1 MKNSTKIYL
10 AKKGWNHH
18 ELKKAESV
26 LNKKS
31 RHHAR
36 FSKLVLFSSLI
47 LVLFGNVVIAILLIP
62 LLVFLKSYALYGI
75 IVLLGISIGFLY
87 NLLLNDIGE
96 LEKKYHLLAN
106 ITLPIIALI
115 NMFLMVSSVN
125 KFISE
130 KKFSSF
136 SYDPWVISILFT
148 VAFLIPYLFNIIKN
162 YIQMNKNQST
172 N

>member
-1 MKNSTKIYL
+1 M
-10 AKKGWNHH
+10 
-18 ELKKAESV
+18 
-26 LNKKS
+26 
-31 RHHAR
+31 
-36 FSKLVLFSSLI
+36 
-47 LVLFGNVVIAILLIP
+47 
-62 LLVFLKSYALYGI
+62 
-75 IVLLGISIGFLY
+75 
-87 NLLLNDIGE
+87 
-96 LEKKYHLLAN
+96 
-106 ITLPIIALI
+106 PIIALI

-162 YIQMNKNQST
+162 YIQGNKNQST